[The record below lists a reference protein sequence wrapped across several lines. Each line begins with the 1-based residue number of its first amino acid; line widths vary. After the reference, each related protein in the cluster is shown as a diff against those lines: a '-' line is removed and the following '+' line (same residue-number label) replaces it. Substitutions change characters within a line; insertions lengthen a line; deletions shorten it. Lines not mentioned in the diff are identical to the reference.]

1 MGEGPLDAAAD
12 SSGNA
17 IAGAEVDANASAGDN
32 VRMRT
37 FTLAAFLLVFSG
49 AFAPICATAVESRLV
64 HDGDVDFRVVTLDLG
79 SDALDLYW
87 LDANGVAYGSI
98 EALRQGAESGGKALA
113 FATNAGIYDRE
124 YRPLGLTIA
133 DGRTLRPL
141 NTTKPR
147 GGSGNFAMQPN
158 GVFYLDREGHA
169 GIARTDAW
177 RSLAIDARLA
187 TQSGPMLVVDGEI
200 NPAFVEGS
208 DSRKWRSGVCAPAP
222 DKAVFAVSVAPVTFH
237 AFARL
242 FRDTLGCRDALF
254 LDGTLS
260 QIYTASDGFSGAPD
274 MMVKPY
280 AGMLA
285 VFAGT
290 PDGR

>member
-1 MGEGPLDAAAD
+1 MLRSATTLFL
-12 SSGNA
+12 A
-17 IAGAEVDANASAGDN
+17 IALFAASN
-32 VRMRT
+32 
-37 FTLAAFLLVFSG
+37 
-49 AFAPICATAVESRLV
+49 ATADPTSRLV
-64 HDGDVDFRVVTLDLG
+64 QADGIDYRIVDIDLKRDVLELRWK
-79 SDALDLYW
+79 DAD
-87 LDANGVAYGSI
+87 DQPFASI
-98 EALRQGAESGGKALA
+98 ERLRASAAEENLRLL

-124 YRPLGLTIA
+124 YRPLGLTIV

-141 NTTKPR
+141 NTVKPR
-147 GGSGNFAMQPN
+147 GGSGNFGMQPN
-158 GVFYLDREGHA
+158 GVFYVDQRGRA
-169 GIARTDAW
+169 GVVRTDDW
-177 RSLAIDARLA
+177 RSLGIAARIA

-200 NPAFVEGS
+200 NAAFVEGS
-208 DSRKWRSGVCAPAP
+208 DSRKWRSGVCAPSP
-222 DKAVFAVSVAPVTFH
+222 DRAVFAVSIAPVTFH

-260 QIYTASDGFSGAPD
+260 QIYTAADGYSGAPD

-290 PDGR
+290 PAAR